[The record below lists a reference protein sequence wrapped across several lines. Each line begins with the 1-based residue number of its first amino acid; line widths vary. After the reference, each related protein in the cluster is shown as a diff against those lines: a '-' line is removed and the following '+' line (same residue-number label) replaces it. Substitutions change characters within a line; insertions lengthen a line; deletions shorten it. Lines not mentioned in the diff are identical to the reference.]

1 MLTDD
6 IRLERLEDE
15 YQTVRSTQNKLMDSM
30 NGLGGFLENLS
41 RDVRANHEAIEE
53 NRRAIE
59 DNRRAIEQNRE
70 ELTLLRQ
77 ALAENSQLLADVAEH
92 LQVPRRRIGF
102 NPE

>member
-1 MLTDD
+1 M
-6 IRLERLEDE
+6 RN
-15 YQTVRSTQNKLMDSM
+15 TQNKLMDSM

-41 RDVRANHEAIEE
+41 RGVRANHEAIEE

-59 DNRRAIEQNRE
+59 DIRE

-77 ALAENSQLLADVAEH
+77 ALAENSQLLADVADH